1 MMFENTTDVKDVE
14 EIVDTCESL
23 KFVEFASENSHI
35 KEFYL
40 GYERQA
46 GNVI

>member
-1 MMFENTTDVKDVE
+1 MSENTIDVKDVA

-23 KFVEFASENSHI
+23 KFVEFASENSLT
-35 KEFYL
+35 KEFYPE
-40 GYERQA
+40 YERQA